1 MFFSPNNS
9 GIKDTSFAA
18 MYFNPNLSNIS
29 LETNLFIKSNGHLPS
44 NSSLYRLLIFEHSK
58 FISSWI

>member
-29 LETNLFIKSNGHLPS
+29 LETNLFIN
-44 NSSLYRLLIFEHSK
+44 
-58 FISSWI
+58 IS